1 MLTRLRIRNFKRF
14 DDVTV
19 ELGNPAVL
27 VGPNNS
33 GKTTV
38 LQAVALWNLAVQHW
52 SEKRE
57 GTSKARERTGVVI
70 NRKDLFTM
78 PVPDARQLWNELHV
92 RSTVRGNAQKKT
104 QNVRIEILVDGL
116 GSAGAWRCG
125 FELDYANE
133 ESFYGRPVKLSSGTD
148 PRLWVPREASD
159 LKVTFLPPM
168 SGLADREF
176 RKQHGELQ
184 FLIGQGRTAEVL
196 RNLCLRVY
204 ESEQGRGQWEELA
217 ARAGKLFGVVLDP
230 PEYIEERS
238 EIRMTY
244 QNASRTRLDL
254 STSGR
259 GFQQTLLLFAY
270 LALNPGSIVLLDE
283 PDAHLEVLRQRQIY
297 EELSSWTR
305 RTGSQVIIATHSEVL
320 LQEAAGRDIVV
331 AFLGKPHRIDVREL
345 GQVARALTTVGFDQ
359 YFQAEQ
365 KGWLV
370 YVAAPSDLAAIRA
383 FARKTAHP
391 VEPLLE
397 QPFVFY
403 VGDRP
408 DRAWDHFQTLQQ
420 AQPRLRALLIAG
432 RDIPVNG
439 NPPPGMEILTLTR
452 RKFENYF
459 SSLETVRNL
468 AESLAHDESEGLLFE
483 SELKQRHRAAMAR
496 AIEERVPRRYAQ
508 HPEHSWWQEMRAIED
523 FLDPVFDEFF
533 SQLGRP
539 NEFRLRNYNSL
550 IECMRPEAV
559 PAEIRMVLDRIE
571 RLAGEAGLL
580 ALEPGSGGAA

>member
-38 LQAVALWNLAVQHW
+38 LQAIALWNLAVAHW

-57 GTSKARERTGVVI
+57 GASKAHERTGVVI

-92 RSTVRGNAQKKT
+92 RSTVKGNVAKKT
-104 QNVRIEILVDGL
+104 QNVRIEIVVDGL
-116 GSAGAWRCG
+116 GTEGAWRCG

-133 ESFYGRPVKLSSGTD
+133 ESFYGRPVKVSGAGA
-148 PRLWVPREASD
+148 PRMGVPREASS

-176 RKQHGELQ
+176 KKQHGELQ

-196 RNLCLRVY
+196 RNLCLLVH
-204 ESEQGRGQWEELA
+204 ESTEGPKLWTELA
-217 ARAGKLFGVVLDP
+217 SRAGKLFGVTLDP

-283 PDAHLEVLRQRQIY
+283 PDAHLEVVRQRQIY
-297 EELSSWTR
+297 EELSMWTR
-305 RTGSQVIIATHSEVL
+305 RSGSQVIIASHSEVL
-320 LQEAAGRDIVV
+320 LQEAAGRDVVV
-331 AFLGKPHRIDVREL
+331 AFLGKPHRIDMREM
-345 GQVARALTTVGFDQ
+345 GHVARALTTVGFDQ

-365 KGWLV
+365 KGWLL
-370 YVAAPSDLAAIRA
+370 YVSAPSDLAAIRA
-383 FARKTAHP
+383 FARKTGHHA
-391 VEPLLE
+391 ETLLE

-408 DRAWDHFQTLQQ
+408 ERAWDHFLTLQQ
-420 AQPRLRALLIAG
+420 AHPRLRALLIAG
-432 RDIPVNG
+432 RETAVNG
-439 NPPPGMEILTLTR
+439 IPPSGMEICQLSR

-459 SSLETVRNL
+459 ATLETVQRL
-468 AESLAHDESEGLLFE
+468 AESLARDESEGSLFE
-483 SELKQRHRAAMAR
+483 SGHKETHRLAMQR
-496 AIEERVPRRYAQ
+496 AIEERVPRRYAID
-508 HPEHSWWQEMRAIED
+508 PEHSWWQEMRAVED

-533 SQLGRP
+533 MQLNRP
-539 NEFRLRNYNSL
+539 NEFRLRNYNAL
-550 IECMRPEAV
+550 IDCMRPEAV
-559 PAEIRMVLDRIE
+559 ADEIGKVLDRIVELAKRAAPAVAE
-571 RLAGEAGLL
+571 R
-580 ALEPGSGGAA
+580 SGGAA